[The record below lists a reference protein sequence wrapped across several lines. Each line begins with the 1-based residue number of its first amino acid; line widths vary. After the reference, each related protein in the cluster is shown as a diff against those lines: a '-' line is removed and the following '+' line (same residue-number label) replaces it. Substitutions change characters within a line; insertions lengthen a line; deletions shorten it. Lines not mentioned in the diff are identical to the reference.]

1 MARALE
7 KREVVMIDRAHYAEY
22 LKSQEWADRRSKVME
37 RAGHRCEGC
46 RNALATEVHHLSY
59 EHVTQEFLFELVAM
73 CGDCHARWHGQ
84 PARPKPS
91 WTPRH
96 TGRPAAKE
104 LPGARARRGQLADLA
119 AKHRAKTMATDP
131 PAPEM
136 RDVPEG
142 EAA

>member
-1 MARALE
+1 
-7 KREVVMIDRAHYAEY
+7 MIDRAMYESY

-84 PARPKPS
+84 PGRPKPT
-91 WTPRH
+91 WTPCH
-96 TGRPAAKE
+96 TGRAAPVKE
-104 LPGARARRGQLADLA
+104 SAGALARRGQLSDLA
-119 AKHRAKTMATDP
+119 AKARAKLMAAD
-131 PAPEM
+131 APEQ
-136 RDVPEG
+136 RTDIPEVEHG

>member
-1 MARALE
+1 MIERAL
-7 KREVVMIDRAHYAEY
+7 YAEY
-22 LKSQEWADRRSKVME
+22 LKSDEWFRRRERVMQ
-37 RAGHRCEGC
+37 RAGGICEGC
-46 RNALATEVHHLSY
+46 RIQAATEVHHLSH
-59 EHVTQEFLFELVAM
+59 EHITQEFPFELVAL
-73 CGDCHARWHGQ
+73 CGDCHARWQGQ
-84 PARPKPS
+84 PVKPKPS

>member
-1 MARALE
+1 
-7 KREVVMIDRAHYAEY
+7 MIDRATYESY

-84 PARPKPS
+84 PGRPKPT
-91 WTPRH
+91 WTTRH
-96 TGRPAAKE
+96 AGRSAPVNE
-104 LPGARARRGQLADLA
+104 SPGALARRGQLNDLA
-119 AKHRAKTMATDP
+119 AQARAKLMAADP
-131 PAPEM
+131 PE
-136 RDVPEG
+136 RRTDG